1 MQCFPVLVMM
11 LCVSILW
18 VVLCEGILGGTT
30 VVQQQRFPDIDLYS
44 AATLLPHCCHTL
56 ACLPAQLA
64 RHTTGQRATSVAFQL
79 LAALILNNL
88 VNKGAFK
95 YYFADFV

>member
-1 MQCFPVLVMM
+1 MENWVVQCFLVLVMM

-44 AATLLPHCCHTL
+44 AATLLPHTCLL
-56 ACLPAQLA
+56 ACSACQTHNWSTRNLCRL
-64 RHTTGQRATSVAFQL
+64 SAFSC
-79 LAALILNNL
+79 IDS
-88 VNKGAFK
+88 K
-95 YYFADFV
+95 